1 MRGFRAS
8 GTYGL
13 CIKDNVLID
22 PCMGSGHI
30 LCVLFDVLARIYEDY
45 GYTVR
50 EATVKIVENNLWG
63 MDIDER
69 AAQIG

>member
-1 MRGFRAS
+1 
-8 GTYGL
+8 
-13 CIKDNVLID
+13 
-22 PCMGSGHI
+22 MGSGHI